1 MNQELPSECSPNIQS
16 NTDRHENKQK
26 YNFGIIFIPHKNK
39 RIDSIHNLRRMNNLT
54 VVLLDLI
61 LRENFHVFSH
71 KFQHHKDLKFHLL
84 ITFFFHRLN
93 NHGIHSDNFLE
104 LFNRLFD
111 IRFYFITKINR
122 YQYQPFQT
130 MKTKKIKCLRLI
142 SLANL
147 RFFHIHDDQT
157 NSFHINNETFSKQTE
172 TLNNSM
178 ETDNHS
184 ARVTESSQTSK
195 IKTEFQLTLKVMVSR
210 SSSSQN
216 YFICCIP

>member
-1 MNQELPSECSPNIQS
+1 
-16 NTDRHENKQK
+16 
-26 YNFGIIFIPHKNK
+26 
-39 RIDSIHNLRRMNNLT
+39 MNNLT

-84 ITFFFHRLN
+84 ITLFFHRLN

-111 IRFYFITKINR
+111 ILFYNKNQSLPISTLSDHENEKDKMSSFDFISK
-122 YQYQPFQT
+122 
-130 MKTKKIKCLRLI
+130 
-142 SLANL
+142 SS
-147 RFFHIHDDQT
+147 FFSYSWWS
-157 NSFHINNETFSKQTE
+157 NKFVSYKQWDILQIDRN
-172 TLNNSM
+172 LNNSM